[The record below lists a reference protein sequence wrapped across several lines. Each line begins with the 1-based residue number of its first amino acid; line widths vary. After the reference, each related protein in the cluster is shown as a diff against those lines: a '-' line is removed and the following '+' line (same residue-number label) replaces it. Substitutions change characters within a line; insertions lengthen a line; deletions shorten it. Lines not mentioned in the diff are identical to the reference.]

1 VYIYPLPSQRN
12 IEFAFQQL
20 TFQQLIYHD
29 VYTLLC
35 TNFNT
40 TTRWFYE
47 QNRAVIDLQTQLHQ
61 ERTANYRDRTALLR
75 KVEFLE
81 SRIATMDG
89 KGKGKVEMEERS
101 AQARGPEDS
110 PTPSSRWLMQN
121 VRESREDTLPAWE
134 QKPDVSGSRS
144 PLPVILE
151 ERRSSAEIATSDVQQ
166 SDQTRPRRASK
177 RSRTAI

>member
-12 IEFAFQQL
+12 IEFAFQRL
-20 TFQQLIYHD
+20 TFQQLTYHD

-81 SRIATMDG
+81 SRIATMEG

-101 AQARGPEDS
+101 AQACGPEDS
-110 PTPSSRWLMQN
+110 PTPPSRWLMQS
-121 VRESREDTLPAWE
+121 VRESREDTLPALE

-144 PLPVILE
+144 PLPVIFE

-166 SDQTRPRRASK
+166 SDHTKPRRASK
-177 RSRTAI
+177 RSRMAM